1 MYEHEESKLTKKE
14 VITQKVVSNTTKC
27 LVVDINGIKY
37 ELVKL
42 GYVKSLE
49 DEISSLKTDLQF
61 TTNKLNALVRLVNNI
76 SASLGQRSTKQRY

>member
-61 TTNKLNALVRLVNNI
+61 TTNKLNALVRDRKSVV
-76 SASLGQRSTKQRY
+76 